1 MNLHSRT
8 YIYPS
13 ISACNVLHESCLMSV
28 FIGSIVYE
36 QRMYT
41 TKRYSICKSYRST
54 KVNPMKSGICSSCYA
69 TVYIYSYSSTAQSIC
84 STLQRWITCAL
95 TSFNCSI
102 NIQYRF
108 STATTYL
115 PSRCGSVNLPW
126 RLTFLCFP
134 VSVGCTTTTL
144 WLNYSIENYEFGI
157 MHNVASASSKPIY
170 DCPFYYVN
178 SFINPKAVTD
188 ETAC

>member
-1 MNLHSRT
+1 MSSVCIQLKDTPFVSLTEAQKLIQWNQGYAAHATLL
-8 YIYPS
+8 YI
-13 ISACNVLHESCLMSV
+13 
-28 FIGSIVYE
+28 
-36 QRMYT
+36 
-41 TKRYSICKSYRST
+41 
-54 KVNPMKSGICSSCYA
+54 
-69 TVYIYSYSSTAQSIC
+69 YIYSYSSTAQSIC

-108 STATTYL
+108 STATTYF